1 MTVLEKKQKRKNSPP
16 DEKAWRKG
24 EGGRAKKQNTEETK
38 KIPCTLPMNRVEDI
52 HIPCTVGRMK
62 KGPPR
67 ARSRLVLRS
76 WKNEERPSK
85 VKIPLGP

>member
-1 MTVLEKKQKRKNSPP
+1 VTVLEKKQKRKNSPP

-24 EGGRAKKQNTEETK
+24 EGGRARKKNTEETK
-38 KIPCTLPMNRVEDI
+38 NPCTLPMNRVADYT
-52 HIPCTVGRMK
+52 HTLYG
-62 KGPPR
+62 
-67 ARSRLVLRS
+67 